1 MRYLHSVYI
10 YVATGGCFTISR
22 YLQVY
27 FTIINLQA
35 MKWININ
42 KELLGEP
49 LYVTPDYDHGSE
61 SSIINYISGFSEL
74 DSTLAEKGNTFS
86 SMNVELKMLV
96 YENIVLFIL
105 VKGSEEMEY
114 FTIDREK
121 VVKIN
126 IRHSQTLNI
135 RKDPGIEAGTFVS
148 KTFRLFGNVIAK
160 IAKLIDVN
168 MKNKPVVGSI
178 FEIVLD
184 STINSQNEKIVIA
197 CTDKNK
203 ETIEM
208 ICSKIIK

>member
-1 MRYLHSVYI
+1 
-10 YVATGGCFTISR
+10 
-22 YLQVY
+22 
-27 FTIINLQA
+27 
-35 MKWININ
+35 
-42 KELLGEP
+42 
-49 LYVTPDYDHGSE
+49 
-61 SSIINYISGFSEL
+61 
-74 DSTLAEKGNTFS
+74 
-86 SMNVELKMLV
+86 MNVELKMLV

-160 IAKLIDVN
+160 IAKLINVK